1 MAITPTYTPD
11 LFPGYNPGPIKARG
25 ELIDVTDQVN
35 LVVQFRDISGN
46 PVNTDSFPQI
56 SIVQPS
62 GLVLL
67 APTSVGVA
75 QVGVG
80 RYSYIFTVPING
92 PYGVFN
98 DVWTGY
104 VNGFFI
110 QATLS
115 FVVTHT
121 DIPAINTDGYMHL
134 GDDPGF
140 RYSQCAIFNINKLMK
155 SLRARLNSSGKAK
168 SADGYGNTIYVDC
181 DIFSVDM
188 LTTFIATAVW
198 DFNQVPYFTF
208 FTLDDDGFVEQFG
221 EVLVEGA
228 TLYALASQ
236 ALIERGREFQLTDN
250 GLNFN
255 PPTVSELLET
265 QYSTLLAHYWEKL
278 KYIKNSLRPAP
289 RGLGVFSMNSAI
301 NPAFARLR
309 HLRARR
315 LI

>member
-1 MAITPTYTPD
+1 MV
-11 LFPGYNPGPIKARG
+11 IKARG

-35 LVVQFRDISGN
+35 LTVQFKDQFGN
-46 PVNTDSFPQI
+46 PINTDSVPSI

-62 GLVLL
+62 GLTLL
-67 APTSVGVA
+67 APTSVGVT
-75 QVGVG
+75 QIGTG
-80 RYSYIFTVPING
+80 KYSYIFTVPING

-98 DVWTGY
+98 DIWVGFI
-104 VNGFFI
+104 NGFRVETTF
-110 QATLS
+110 S

-121 DIPAINTDGYMHL
+121 QVPSINTDGYVHL

-140 RYSQCAIFNINKLMK
+140 DYSQCALININKLIK
-155 SLRARLNSSGKAK
+155 SLRARLNSAGKAK
-168 SADGYGNTIYVDC
+168 SVDGFGNVIYVDC

-188 LTTFIATAVW
+188 LATFIATALW

-208 FTLDDDGFVEQFG
+208 FKFDDDDFVDQFG
-221 EVLVEGA
+221 EILVEGA
-228 TLYALASQ
+228 TLYALASK
-236 ALIERGREFQLTDN
+236 ALIERGREFQITDN

-255 PPTVSELLET
+255 PPTVSELMQT
-265 QYSTLLAHYWEKL
+265 QYSTLLSHYWEKL

>member
-1 MAITPTYTPD
+1 MT
-11 LFPGYNPGPIKARG
+11 IKARG
-25 ELIDVTDQVN
+25 EKLDVTDQVN
-35 LVVQFRDISGN
+35 LTVKFKDQFGN
-46 PVNTDSFPQI
+46 PINTDSFPTI

-67 APTSVGVA
+67 APTSVGVSQIA
-75 QVGVG
+75 TGE
-80 RYSYIFTVPING
+80 YSYTFTVPING

-98 DVWTGY
+98 DIWVGY
-104 VNGFFI
+104 INGYRVESTF
-110 QATLS
+110 S

-121 DIPAINTDGYMHL
+121 QVPAINSDGYIHL

-140 RYSQCAIFNINKLMK
+140 NYSQCALANINKLIK
-155 SLRARLNSSGKAK
+155 SLKARLNSAGKAK
-168 SADGYGNTIYVDC
+168 SADAYGNVVYVDC
-181 DIFSVDM
+181 DIYSVDM
-188 LTTFIATAVW
+188 LTTFLATALW

-208 FTLDDDGFVEQFG
+208 FKFDDEDFVDQFG
-221 EVLVEGA
+221 EILVEGA
-228 TLYALASQ
+228 TLYALASK
-236 ALIERGREFQLTDN
+236 ALIERGREFQITDN

-255 PPTVSELLET
+255 PPTVSELLQT
-265 QYSTLLAHYWEKL
+265 QYSTLLSHYWEKL

>member
-1 MAITPTYTPD
+1 MAY
-11 LFPGYNPGPIKARG
+11 PGYNPGSIKNRG

-35 LVVQFRDISGN
+35 LVAQFRDMSGA
-46 PVNTDSFPQI
+46 PINTDSFPQI

-75 QVGVG
+75 QTATGQ
-80 RYSYIFTVPING
+80 YSYIFTVPING

-98 DVWTGY
+98 DVWSGFI
-104 VNGFFI
+104 NGFRV

-121 DIPAINTDGYMHL
+121 DVPAINVDGYVHL

-140 RYSQCAIFNINKLMK
+140 HYSQCAIMNINKLMK

-168 SADGYGNTIYVDC
+168 SVDGYGNTTYVDC

-188 LTTFIATAVW
+188 LTTFIATALW
-198 DFNQVPYFTF
+198 DFNQVPYFTW
-208 FTLDDDGFVEQFG
+208 FTFDEECFVDQFG
-221 EVLVEGA
+221 EILVEGA

-255 PPTVSELLET
+255 PPTVSELLQT
-265 QYSTLLAHYWEKL
+265 QYSTLLSNYWEKL

-289 RGLGVFSMNSAI
+289 RGLGVFSMNSGM
-301 NPAFARLR
+301 NPQFARLR

-315 LI
+315 LY

>member
-1 MAITPTYTPD
+1 MT
-11 LFPGYNPGPIKARG
+11 IKARG
-25 ELIDVTDQVN
+25 ELLDVTDQVN
-35 LVVQFRDISGN
+35 LTVQFKDAMGN
-46 PVNTDSFPQI
+46 PINTDSIPTI

-62 GLVLL
+62 GLV
-67 APTSVGVA
+67 AISPTSAGV
-75 QVGVG
+75 QKIGTGNYV
-80 RYSYIFTVPING
+80 FTYTIPING

-98 DVWTGY
+98 DIWLGY
-104 VNGFFI
+104 INGFRVETTF
-110 QATLS
+110 S

-121 DIPAINTDGYMHL
+121 QIPSINTDGYVHL

-140 RYSQCAIFNINKLMK
+140 RYSQCAIINIDKLMK

-168 SADGYGNTIYVDC
+168 SSDAYGNTVYMDC
-181 DIFSVDM
+181 DIFSVDT
-188 LTTFIATAVW
+188 LTTFLATALW
-198 DFNQVPYFTF
+198 DFNQVPYFTW
-208 FTLDDDGFVEQFG
+208 FTFDEDNFVDQFG
-221 EVLVEGA
+221 EILVEGA
-228 TLYALASQ
+228 TLYALSSI

-255 PPTVSELLET
+255 PPTVSELLQT

-278 KYIKNSLRPAP
+278 KYIKNSLRPGP

>member
-1 MAITPTYTPD
+1 MT
-11 LFPGYNPGPIKARG
+11 IKARG
-25 ELIDVTDQVN
+25 EKLDVTDQVN
-35 LVVQFRDISGN
+35 LTVQFKDSNGTPID
-46 PVNTDSFPQI
+46 TDSYPKI
-56 SIVQPS
+56 SIIQPS

-75 QVGVG
+75 QVSTGK
-80 RYSYIFTVPING
+80 YSYIFTVPING

-98 DVWTGY
+98 DVWVGY
-104 VNGFFI
+104 VNGYRVETTFSI
-110 QATLS
+110 
-115 FVVTHT
+115 VVTHT
-121 DIPAINTDGYMHL
+121 QVPSINTDGYVHL

-140 RYSQCAIFNINKLMK
+140 DYSQDAIKNINKLLK
-155 SLRARLNSSGKAK
+155 SLKARLNSSGKAK
-168 SADGYGNTIYVDC
+168 SSDAYGNTIYVDC
-181 DIFSVDM
+181 DIFSYDV
-188 LTTFIATAVW
+188 LTTLLATALW

-208 FTLDDDGFVEQFG
+208 FQFDDANFVEQFG

-228 TLYALASQ
+228 TLYSLASK

-255 PPTVSELLET
+255 PPTVSELMQT
-265 QYSTLLAHYWEKL
+265 QYGALLTHYWEKL

-289 RGLGVFSMNSAI
+289 RGLGVFSMNSGI

>member
-1 MAITPTYTPD
+1 MT
-11 LFPGYNPGPIKARG
+11 IKHRG
-25 ELIDVTDQVN
+25 ELIDVTDQVE
-35 LVVQFRDISGN
+35 LTVQFKDTMGN
-46 PVNTDSFPQI
+46 PVNTDSFPTI

-62 GLVLL
+62 GLVCL
-67 APTSVGVA
+67 APTSTGVM
-75 QVGVG
+75 QLETGK
-80 RYSYIFTVPING
+80 YSFIFTVPING

-98 DVWTGY
+98 DVWVGY
-104 VNGFFI
+104 INGFRVETTF
-110 QATLS
+110 S
-115 FVVTHT
+115 FVVNHT
-121 DIPAINTDGYMHL
+121 QIPAINSDGFVHL

-140 RYSQCAIFNINKLMK
+140 KYSQCALININKLIK
-155 SLRARLNSSGKAK
+155 SLKARLNSAGKAK
-168 SADGYGNTIYVDC
+168 AADSHGNTIYVDC

-188 LTTFIATAVW
+188 LTTFIATALW

-208 FTLDDDGFVEQFG
+208 FTFDEDVLVDQFG
-221 EVLVEGA
+221 EILVEGA

-236 ALIERGREFQLTDN
+236 ALIERGREFQITDN

-255 PPTVSELLET
+255 PPTVSELMQT
-265 QYSTLLAHYWEKL
+265 QYSTLLSHYWEKL

>member
-1 MAITPTYTPD
+1 MAIM
-11 LFPGYNPGPIKARG
+11 ARG

-35 LVVQFRDISGN
+35 LTIQFKDTMGN
-46 PVNTDSFPQI
+46 PINTDSMPMI
-56 SIVQPS
+56 SIIQPS

-67 APTSVGVA
+67 APTSVGVT
-75 QVGVG
+75 QIGVG
-80 RYSYIFTVPING
+80 QYSYIFTVPING
-92 PYGVFN
+92 PYGVFV
-98 DVWTGY
+98 DDWVAFI
-104 VNGFFI
+104 NGFRVEQSFN
-110 QATLS
+110 
-115 FVVTHT
+115 FVVAHT
-121 DIPAINTDGYMHL
+121 DMPAINTDGYAHL

-140 RYSQCAIFNINKLMK
+140 DYSQHAIKNINKLMK

-168 SADGYGNTIYVDC
+168 SADAYGNTIYVDC

-188 LTTFIATAVW
+188 LTTFIATALW

-208 FTLDDDGFVEQFG
+208 FQFDEDIFVEQFG

-255 PPTVSELLET
+255 PPTVSELMQT
-265 QYSTLLAHYWEKL
+265 QYSTLLTHYWEKL
-278 KYIKNSLRPAP
+278 KYIKNSIRPHP
-289 RGLGVFSMNSAI
+289 KGLGVFSMNSAI